1 MRRNHPN
8 TTNRKSAHRKSTAQL
23 SWLMGA
29 ALIAINVGLNTIATP
44 AEAAGSACEA
54 AVTERLDRLNIEPA
68 DVRNISCLAK
78 RRGGRD
84 GGRVV
89 GITAWVSL
97 HSCQGNLVID
107 MSRHG
112 QSREVYSRG
121 ACDLGKAVA
130 AR

>member
-1 MRRNHPN
+1 MQRSHLN
-8 TTNRKSAHRKSTAQL
+8 TANRKTAV
-23 SWLMGA
+23 WYGWA
-29 ALIAINVGLNTIATP
+29 VGGALIAINVGIGTIATP
-44 AEAAGSACEA
+44 AEAAGSSCVAT
-54 AVTERLDRLNIEPA
+54 VTERLDRLNVEPS
-68 DVRNISCLAK
+68 DIRSISCLAD

-112 QSREVYSRG
+112 QVRQVYGRG
-121 ACDLGKAVA
+121 ACDLGGAIETW
-130 AR
+130 